1 MTNGHL
7 LRDRR
12 GASAAE
18 FALVLPAFLII
29 FFGVI
34 DGGRWMWAMNRA
46 EKATQAGARVAV
58 VTQLIPSGLATSY
71 VNVNGLTQGDVIPA
85 SALGKVVCTKT
96 GQANVNCTCQPPTGA
111 LPCPSPLGPFNSSGW
126 DAIVRRMSATYSPIA
141 SSNVVVEYSGSGL
154 GYAGDPDGQ
163 DISPLVTVR
172 LRNLGFRPI
181 TLLAIH
187 SMLLPTTGTTLT
199 AEDELGNYSN

>member
-1 MTNGHL
+1 MTSGQF

-34 DGGRWMWAMNRA
+34 DCGRWMWAMNRV

-58 VTQLIPSGLATSY
+58 VTKLIPSGLAASF
-71 VNVNGLTQGDVIPA
+71 VGINGLTQGDLIPPGTQ
-85 SALGKVVCTKT
+85 GKVTCTKASGGT
-96 GQANVNCTCQPPTGA
+96 VTCTCQAPVAVACPGTINTG
-111 LPCPSPLGPFNSSGW
+111 GW

-181 TLLAIH
+181 TFLAIH